1 MSDGLSLWDILLLK
15 DEISVEEWVIL
26 SWVIPIAIVVL
37 IIAGIFVYGYW
48 DDIIYRLKYPFRKK
62 K

>member
-26 SWVIPIAIVVL
+26 SWIIPIAIVVL
-37 IIAGIFVYGYW
+37 VIAGIFVYGYW
-48 DDIIYRLKYPFRKK
+48 DDIIYRLKHPFRKK

>member
-48 DDIIYRLKYPFRKK
+48 EDIIYHLKHPFGKK